1 MVKKKIL
8 DPMIPGG
15 MSGGMMGN
23 IQMVIGKT
31 FIFYEPYYR
40 YIGFEHS
47 YDMICSENIGSVIR
61 QVNWLLMKKL
71 MHVVDVECT
80 FVESK
85 LIFLSRFKLH
95 PIGDTPNGI
104 LLTTFLFPKI
114 SMVRLF
120 VVTQCSII
128 HHEKTVAIRKTDVA
142 KILVDVER
150 NTVSRKANVSM
161 EKTNKLLI

>member
-1 MVKKKIL
+1 
-8 DPMIPGG
+8 
-15 MSGGMMGN
+15 
-23 IQMVIGKT
+23 
-31 FIFYEPYYR
+31 
-40 YIGFEHS
+40 
-47 YDMICSENIGSVIR
+47 MICLENIGSVIR

-85 LIFLSRFKLH
+85 LIFQSRFKLH

-120 VVTQCSII
+120 VVIQCSII

-142 KILVDVER
+142 KILVDVEQ

-161 EKTNKLLI
+161 ERTSK